1 MAPSLESLEVK
12 IDTILRKMEEL
23 TALQIKVV
31 ELEDDVRVLNN
42 KVSDLNSTVAKLNNE
57 MTLLKEKD
65 NDRDQQSRGNAV
77 RLFGLAAGEE
87 EDATNPARALIK
99 RVYDCIIK
107 PVLTAAKANKQL
119 DSVLSL
125 ANTIADAYR
134 IRSAGK
140 AKQAIVGQPPQAPP
154 PIIVKF
160 ISPAIRLAFLRN
172 KRASLPAPSA
182 AKIQAGVKRYSVVE
196 DLTSTT
202 YKKMREL
209 ADSLEVDKVWSID
222 GRLRY
227 TVPGDKTIY
236 KVKSVFASVSEII
249 GSD

>member
-77 RLFGLAAGEE
+77 RLFGLA
-87 EDATNPARALIK
+87 
-99 RVYDCIIK
+99 V
-107 PVLTAAKANKQL
+107 
-119 DSVLSL
+119 SL
-125 ANTIADAYR
+125 
-134 IRSAGK
+134 
-140 AKQAIVGQPPQAPP
+140 
-154 PIIVKF
+154 
-160 ISPAIRLAFLRN
+160 AIRLAFLRN

-182 AKIQAGVKRYSVVE
+182 AEIQAGVKRYSVVE

-222 GRLRY
+222 GRLR
-227 TVPGDKTIY
+227 
-236 KVKSVFASVSEII
+236 
-249 GSD
+249 

>member
-1 MAPSLESLEVK
+1 
-12 IDTILRKMEEL
+12 MEEL
-23 TALQIKVV
+23 TVLQIKVV

-87 EDATNPARALIK
+87 EDATDPARALIK

-119 DSVLSL
+119 DSIPSLS
-125 ANTIADAYR
+125 NTIADEYR
-134 IRSAGK
+134 IKSAGK
-140 AKQAIVGQPPQAPP
+140 AKQAIVGQPPPMP
-154 PIIVKF
+154 HPIIVKF
-160 ISPAIRLAFLRN
+160 VSPAIRLAFLRN
-172 KRASLPAPSA
+172 KKASLPSPSA
-182 AKIQAGVKRYSVVE
+182 AEIQAGVKRYSVVE
-196 DLTSTT
+196 DLTPTT
-202 YKKMREL
+202 HKKMREM
-209 ADSLEVDKVWSID
+209 ANSLEVDKVWSIN

-236 KVKSVFASVSEII
+236 KVKSVFASVSEIV

>member
-87 EDATNPARALIK
+87 EDATDPARALIK
-99 RVYDCIIK
+99 RVYDCIVK

-119 DSVLSL
+119 DSVPSLS
-125 ANTIADAYR
+125 NTIADAYR
-134 IRSAGK
+134 IKGK
-140 AKQAIVGQPPQAPP
+140 AKQVIVGQPPPAPP

-160 ISPAIRLAFLRN
+160 VSPAIRLVFLRN

-182 AKIQAGVKRYSVVE
+182 AEIQAGVKRYSVVE

>member
-87 EDATNPARALIK
+87 EDATDPARALIK

-107 PVLTAAKANKQL
+107 QVLTAAKANKQL
-119 DSVLSL
+119 DSVPSL

-134 IRSAGK
+134 VGK
-140 AKQAIVGQPPQAPP
+140 AKQAIVGQPPPLP
-154 PIIVKF
+154 LPIIVKF
-160 ISPAIRLAFLRN
+160 VSPAIRLAFLRN
-172 KRASLPAPSA
+172 KKASLPSPSA
-182 AKIQAGVKRYSVVE
+182 AEIQAGVKRYSVVE
-196 DLTSTT
+196 DLTPTT
-202 YKKMREL
+202 YKKMREM
-209 ADSLEVDKVWSID
+209 ANSLEVDKVWSIN

>member
-87 EDATNPARALIK
+87 EDATDPARALIK
-99 RVYDCIIK
+99 RVYDCIVK

-119 DSVLSL
+119 DSVPSLS
-125 ANTIADAYR
+125 NTIADAYR
-134 IRSAGK
+134 IKGK
-140 AKQAIVGQPPQAPP
+140 ARQVIVGQPPPGALSHHREVR
-154 PIIVKF
+154 ITGH
-160 ISPAIRLAFLRN
+160 
-172 KRASLPAPSA
+172 
-182 AKIQAGVKRYSVVE
+182 QAGVSEEQEGQSPCSLCSRDSSRCQEVLGRGGPHLHHLQE
-196 DLTSTT
+196 DAGVGRQPGGGQGL
-202 YKKMREL
+202 
-209 ADSLEVDKVWSID
+209 VD
-222 GRLRY
+222 
-227 TVPGDKTIY
+227 
-236 KVKSVFASVSEII
+236 
-249 GSD
+249 